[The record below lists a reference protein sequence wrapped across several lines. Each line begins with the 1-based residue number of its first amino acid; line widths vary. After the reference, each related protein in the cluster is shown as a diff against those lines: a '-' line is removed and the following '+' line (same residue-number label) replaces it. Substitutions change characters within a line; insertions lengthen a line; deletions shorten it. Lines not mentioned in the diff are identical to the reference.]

1 MVECPMDPL
10 TQGPEECIRDEVTK
24 TMAIIL
30 EDIGF
35 SGVTVEALT
44 ELIRLFET
52 YFCTL
57 SKRTISFANLAN
69 RAEPSINDVFHSLKT
84 MHNKVSEIS
93 DFVKQIDMPKRDL
106 YNGLPFIVERNQVIS
121 REKPSK
127 DDVIENID
135 KVEEENIAP
144 TEENEENQKKVET
157 NIVEKSSKSK
167 FLTLFKGQK
176 VTDLGFE
183 IVSTKKPKPPPE
195 PIKVENKDLEES
207 VKIKFPKRDL
217 PKVDTSRNSNN
228 TCKSPKIPEAASS
241 SKPPLTNIP
250 LLGNFNLNDL
260 ANQRILQQFMANYSA
275 AAAMFGIS
283 KIPPETATQLN
294 LLAQCDMISKLVSQN
309 FSFQKVQPNAQL
321 IDQAIQRFVNNSI
334 NIQEQQSFSNHQQK
348 GLQAQQFSKFTQ
360 QKNKQPSKEDSIDM
374 IIENVLKNVTSS
386 SSQTLTSSQLKVPPK
401 KVHKVKEDHLKSA
414 TDFSGLK
421 FDTPT
426 NSVSKISNSHQ
437 NSTSKFDESSFL
449 DISSTIPLAEST
461 PKVGFNKEVSKQT
474 SVLSKIIN
482 KSAQTGE
489 TDKEREKREKRE
501 RKEKKREKKRRKR
514 EERERLLQNLNSN
527 EIDKKVGQLE
537 TSNKSLQPLTIDVKS
552 SDNSDA
558 ASISSLFTPVE
569 KKLPIKLTF
578 KRTNSSVTSPTL
590 LTAAPLTTQLVDSIN
605 AYSPILNKSSSDVI
619 VNEELKIK
627 VKPINDTTNTTTV
640 LSKQND
646 EIKQGK
652 SIESDNLNIDKK
664 KHKKEKVAL
673 KVDNNISFPPTNPDM
688 LKSKIKKKDK
698 DKKKIT
704 EPSTVPTV
712 IGSFNDNGSDYI
724 RNLKEKMAKENKIQA
739 STSHCTNK
747 DKIKENNIISDKES
761 SPIKRPV
768 TPISFSRPGSG
779 PLDIEKEERG
789 KSQVKNI
796 LNNFGVSPTKNKDR
810 KEKKRKSN
818 DGSSLSIKKESSFK
832 QSSSG
837 KISNLFPSHKK
848 SPSISEDNA
857 KSILLPLEEKP
868 SATTLPSIS
877 GGGGDDEERLWICP
891 KCHVAYN
898 EDAEMV
904 GCDTCECW
912 YHFHCVG
919 LIVAPAEHESWYCED
934 CLKKEKNK
942 ERKRKN
948 SKDLNKREICNKLFL
963 ISIKCWTLK
972 QLTKIYFFIKFCCCI
987 LLDTALLLRRLFLG
1001 LFGNVLPV

>member
-69 RAEPSINDVFHSLKT
+69 RAEPSVNDVFHSLKT

-106 YNGLPFIVERNQVIS
+106 YHGLPFIVERNQVVS
-121 REKPSK
+121 REKPPK
-127 DDVIENID
+127 EDIVEDLD

-144 TEENEENQKKVET
+144 SEDNEENQKNIET
-157 NIVEKSSKSK
+157 NIVEKTTKSK

-195 PIKVENKDLEES
+195 PIKVENKDIEES
-207 VKIKFPKRDL
+207 VKIKFPKRDI

-228 TCKSPKIPEAASS
+228 TCKSPKVSEMASS
-241 SKPPLTNIP
+241 SKPPLTNFP
-250 LLGNFNLNDL
+250 LLGNLNLNDL
-260 ANQRILQQFMANYSA
+260 ANQTFLQQLMANYSA
-275 AAAMFGIS
+275 TAAMFGIG
-283 KIPPETATQLN
+283 KIPPDAATQLN
-294 LLAQCDMISKLVSQN
+294 LLAQCDMISKLVSHN
-309 FSFQKVQPNAQL
+309 FSFQKVQNNAQS
-321 IDQAIQRFVNNSI
+321 IDQAIQRFVSGNI
-334 NIQEQQSFSNHQQK
+334 NIQEQQPYNNHQQK
-348 GLQAQQFSKFTQ
+348 GPQTQQFSQFTQ
-360 QKNKQPSKEDSIDM
+360 QKSKQSCKEDSIDM
-374 IIENVLKNVTSS
+374 TIENVLKNVTASPTATFIP
-386 SSQTLTSSQLKVPPK
+386 SQVKVPSK
-401 KVHKVKEDHLKSA
+401 KVNKIKEDHSKSA
-414 TDFSGLK
+414 TDSSGLK

-426 NSVSKISNSHQ
+426 SSISKIGGSNQNSVN
-437 NSTSKFDESSFL
+437 KFNDSSFL
-449 DISSTIPLAEST
+449 NISSTMPLAEST
-461 PKVGFNKEVSKQT
+461 PKIGYNKEFNKQT
-474 SVLSKIIN
+474 PVLPKIIN
-482 KSAQTGE
+482 KSVQLTE

-514 EERERLLQNLNSN
+514 EERERLLQTLNSS
-527 EIDKKVGQLE
+527 EIDKKVGQ
-537 TSNKSLQPLTIDVKS
+537 TNMPNKNLQPLTIDVKS

-578 KRTNSSVTSPTL
+578 KRTNSSVTSPTV
-590 LTAAPLTTQLVDSIN
+590 LTATPLTSQLADS
-605 AYSPILNKSSSDVI
+605 K
-619 VNEELKIK
+619 VNEDLKVK
-627 VKPINDTTNTTTV
+627 VKPINDTTNTSTIV
-640 LSKQND
+640 GRQND
-646 EIKQGK
+646 EIKQVK
-652 SIESDNLNIDKK
+652 SIEPDNLNVDKK
-664 KHKKEKVAL
+664 KHKKEKGTL
-673 KVDNNISFPPTNPDM
+673 KVENNVSFPSTNPDM

-704 EPSTVPTV
+704 EPPTIPTV

-739 STSHCTNK
+739 STSSSHCINK
-747 DKIKENNIISDKES
+747 DKSKESSIVVDKES
-761 SPIKRPV
+761 SPIKRPM

-796 LNNFGVSPTKNKDR
+796 LNNFGVSPTKNKDK
-810 KEKKRKSN
+810 KEKKKKSN
-818 DGSSLSIKKESSFK
+818 DGLSFNIKKSNSFK
-832 QSSSG
+832 QSSGG
-837 KISNLFPSHKK
+837 KMSNLFPLHKK
-848 SPSISEDNA
+848 SPSLNEDSG
-857 KSILLPLEEKP
+857 KTMLLPLNETP
-868 SATTLPSIS
+868 PGPITLPSIS
-877 GGGGDDEERLWICP
+877 GNGGDDEERLWICP

-919 LIVAPAEHESWYCED
+919 LIVAPAEHESWFCED

-942 ERKRKN
+942 DRKRKN
-948 SKDLNKREICNKLFL
+948 SKDLNK
-963 ISIKCWTLK
+963 T
-972 QLTKIYFFIKFCCCI
+972 TKITVY
-987 LLDTALLLRRLFLG
+987 
-1001 LFGNVLPV
+1001 NP